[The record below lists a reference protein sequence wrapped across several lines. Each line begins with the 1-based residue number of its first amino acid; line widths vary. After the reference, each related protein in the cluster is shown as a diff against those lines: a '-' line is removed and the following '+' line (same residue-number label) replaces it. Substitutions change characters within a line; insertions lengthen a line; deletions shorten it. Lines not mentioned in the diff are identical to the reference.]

1 MTSTEYLLDI
11 GTTAALAGAVHPVYR
26 PGMVKGLGQVVSQ
39 AGNYLGQTLQ
49 SASTQSSSQT
59 IDGNWHYNNMTT
71 GNVQGNKWDTNYS
84 HREGH
89 MTSQLESGAMKTL
102 TSSGQSVYNTTEAI
116 SKL

>member
-1 MTSTEYLLDI
+1 
-11 GTTAALAGAVHPVYR
+11 
-26 PGMVKGLGQVVSQ
+26 
-39 AGNYLGQTLQ
+39 
-49 SASTQSSSQT
+49 
-59 IDGNWHYNNMTT
+59 MTT

-116 SKL
+116 SKLPVDIALGKTA

>member
-1 MTSTEYLLDI
+1 
-11 GTTAALAGAVHPVYR
+11 
-26 PGMVKGLGQVVSQ
+26 
-39 AGNYLGQTLQ
+39 LQ

-102 TSSGQSVYNTTEAI
+102 TTSGQSVYNTTEAI
-116 SKL
+116 SKLPVDIALGKTATS